1 MSEQFSGRRLAVRL
15 RSRGILGT
23 GVGVRCVAASA
34 LAATACGIGHGE
46 SIGNG
51 FTFTELSVAFEEEPA
66 RACFVFRDDANQGLD
81 GFCAD
86 FVELDGGRP
95 AIEYLSSPSPA
106 RVQSQVIDAGCSA
119 AAVASPSSSARCRVD
134 LRIDAETCETAM
146 VMTVITVDPDR
157 VREVPGVCFLGSVRI
172 ERDPPG

>member
-1 MSEQFSGRRLAVRL
+1 MPARGLAVL
-15 RSRGILGT
+15 ALSRRILGT
-23 GVGVRCVAASA
+23 GVGVSCVVASV
-34 LAATACGIGHGE
+34 LVATACGIGSGE
-46 SIGNG
+46 STGNG
-51 FTFTELSVAFEEEPA
+51 FTFTELSVAFDDEPS

-95 AIEYLSSPSPA
+95 AIEYLSSPSSA
-106 RVQSQVIDAGCSA
+106 RVQSQVIDSGCSA
-119 AAVASPSSSARCRVD
+119 AAVASPSSWAGCRVD

-157 VREVPGVCFLGSVRI
+157 VREVRGVCFLGSVRI